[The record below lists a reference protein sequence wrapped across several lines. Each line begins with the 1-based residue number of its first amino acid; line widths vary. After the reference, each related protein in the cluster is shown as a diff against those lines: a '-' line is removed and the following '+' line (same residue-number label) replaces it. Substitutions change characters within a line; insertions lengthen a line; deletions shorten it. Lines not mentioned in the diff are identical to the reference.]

1 MKTLTLYL
9 AGQSEPLTLNLTP
22 EQATALNDALGQQS
36 PAHVVALPDRVLRLN
51 MRQVVA
57 LETPVDPPAPEPAPE
72 PEPAAQDTPPTDDRT
87 VDELKAALDA
97 AGVEYPSTARKAELQ
112 ELAKTNAV

>member
-9 AGQSEPLTLNLTP
+9 AGQPEPLTLNLTP
-22 EQATALNDALGQQS
+22 DQGAALNDALGQQL

-57 LETPVDPPAPEPAPE
+57 LETPVDAPAPE
-72 PEPAAQDTPPTDDRT
+72 PEPAPEAQVQDPPAEDRT
-87 VDELKAALDA
+87 VDELKAALDV
-97 AGVEYPSTARKAELQ
+97 AGVEYPSTARKADLQ
-112 ELAKTNAV
+112 ELARQNNV

>member
-9 AGQSEPLTLNLTP
+9 AGQPEPLTLDLSP
-22 EQATALNDALGQQS
+22 EQATALHDALAQQS
-36 PAHVVALPDRVLRLN
+36 PAHVVALPERVLRLN

-57 LETPVDPPAPEPAPE
+57 IETPADAPAPE
-72 PEPAAQDTPPTDDRT
+72 PEPEAAPEPEPTPAPDRT

-97 AGVEYPSTARKAELQ
+97 AGIEHPSGARKAELV
-112 ELAKTNAV
+112 ELAQTHGV